1 MRRVIPGD
9 VVYIV
14 CIFVCVVFVLS
25 VVVLGVYQSSE
36 SVTAKEVTSDSQ
48 DWRDM
53 KFIISGKQFTLGKF
67 TLGEFDQEC
76 LGYLD
81 VDFSRLA
88 EPGEYYYFPIT
99 SAKWDNDCRVEL
111 GCCNPSNE
119 QLELRDCLVCSV
131 ECNTFYLSSGANKL
145 PDIQFAN
152 GIKLKKHIN
161 KIMELNGPVD
171 SVDPLGVYN
180 IYKYKSDNRYMR
192 VYVSSYG
199 DIDEVMLSI
208 EFSK

>member
-1 MRRVIPGD
+1 MRRIIPGD

-25 VVVLGVYQSSE
+25 VIVLGVYQSSE

-53 KFIISGKQFTLGKF
+53 KFMISGKQFTLGKF

-81 VDFSRLA
+81 VDFSRLV
-88 EPGEYYYFPIT
+88 EPGEYYYFPII
-99 SAKWDNDCRVEL
+99 SDEWDSDCRVEL
-111 GCCNPSNE
+111 GCCNTSDE
-119 QLELRDCLVCSV
+119 QLALKDCLVCSI
-131 ECNTFYLSSGANKL
+131 ECNTFYLTSGASKL
-145 PDIQFAN
+145 PNIQFAN
-152 GIKLKKHIN
+152 EIKLKKRVN
-161 KIMELNGPVD
+161 KIMELNGPIDGVD
-171 SVDPLGVYN
+171 SVGVYN

-192 VYVSSYG
+192 IYVSSYG
-199 DIDEVMLSI
+199 DIDEVMLSV
-208 EFSK
+208 EM